1 MYFFANFIN
10 IFIQLLKNYYIMHII
25 KETLNFN
32 FMKEESYFC
41 FEITKIK
48 EWNAIFSIWFFNLH
62 RLCVSFSI
70 LCVIYVSI
78 VFPSSMGKI
87 VLFWDTYHNIKLIC
101 FFSIINSIEPP
112 VLLHYMVVQQLPR
125 EAIDAQRAKCHIRYT
140 DGCSKLSVE
149 TASRLKITGCMIIY
163 LFATFF

>member
-10 IFIQLLKNYYIMHII
+10 IFFQLLKNYYIMHII

-32 FMKEESYFC
+32 FMKKESYFC

-101 FFSIINSIEPP
+101 FFLN
-112 VLLHYMVVQQLPR
+112 HQF
-125 EAIDAQRAKCHIRYT
+125 HW
-140 DGCSKLSVE
+140 
-149 TASRLKITGCMIIY
+149 ASRPFKLYGC
-163 LFATFF
+163 ATSASRSDRRSAC